1 MSEKQ
6 EYEKKLFSA
15 SEKGKADKVRTL
27 IYKHM
32 VDVNFNFGAPGFS
45 GLTPLSVAAVYGHN
59 EVVQI
64 LLNAGADIQRT
75 DDRRSTPLH
84 LAAAYNRYEI
94 VKILLGA
101 GAGRPVNM

>member
-6 EYEKKLFSA
+6 ENEKKLYSA
-15 SEKGKADKVRTL
+15 SKEGKAEDVRTL

-32 VDVNFNFGAPGFS
+32 VDVNFNFGPPGLS
-45 GLTPLSVAAVYGHN
+45 RLTPLIVATLNGHN

-75 DDRRSTPLH
+75 DDERGTPLH
-84 LAAAYNRYEI
+84 WAAKYNRYEI

-101 GAGRPVNM
+101 GAGRLVNM